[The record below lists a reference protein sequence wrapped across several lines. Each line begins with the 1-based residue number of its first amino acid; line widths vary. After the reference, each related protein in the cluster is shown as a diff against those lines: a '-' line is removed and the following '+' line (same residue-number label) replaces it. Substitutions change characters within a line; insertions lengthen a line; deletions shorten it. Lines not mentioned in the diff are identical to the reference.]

1 MRRVGFLVACLT
13 ALVAAPVSAA
23 QFIVNFDETTA
34 VSSKNDFRKQLKAI
48 GLEKYANFGATLSIS
63 APGVITFHR
72 VASESGFTNRFT
84 GGGVTALETNGNQFA
99 APILLGSDTFLQGS
113 LQGKLFFTTNGNGD
127 VSQIGSEGFGIFL
140 PKNASGQYRSST
152 LYFGFDDLVK
162 NDDDNHDDFIVKA
175 TIVGGIP
182 EPTTWAMM
190 ILGFGLVGFAAR
202 RTAATAAA

>member
-1 MRRVGFLVACLT
+1 MGLVVASFATIL
-13 ALVAAPVSAA
+13 AAPVSAA
-23 QFIVNFDETTA
+23 EFIVTFDETANVTR
-34 VSSKNDFRKQLKAI
+34 KNDFRQQLEAL
-48 GLEKYANFGATLSIS
+48 GLTKYANYDATLSIS

-72 VASESGFTNRFT
+72 VGSESGFTNRFT
-84 GGGVTALETNGNQFA
+84 GGSVTALEVNGNRFA
-99 APILLGSDTFLQGS
+99 NPVLLGSDVFSMGS

-140 PKNASGQYRSST
+140 PTKASGSFRTTT

-175 TIVGGIP
+175 TISAIP
-182 EPTTWAMM
+182 EPATWAMM

-202 RTAATAAA
+202 RSRTAAIA